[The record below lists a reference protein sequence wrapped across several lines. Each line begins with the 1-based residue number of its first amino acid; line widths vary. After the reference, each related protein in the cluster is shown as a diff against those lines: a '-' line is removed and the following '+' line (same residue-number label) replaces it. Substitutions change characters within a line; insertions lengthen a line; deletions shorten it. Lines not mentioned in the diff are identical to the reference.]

1 MNNSLAPIKSLAA
14 SLESLL
20 RREALPPDWKADASA
35 GLNSIASRGDSLD
48 RPLQAYRSLTKLSPP
63 QTQGVDL
70 RKLVRQVVDLEP
82 KLRVKVTSSPK
93 TVIRA
98 DAAQVEQA
106 LINLVHHAVD
116 ASLENNWQSCDG
128 LARERNVLEI
138 FVQDE
143 RPGIMNAANPF
154 VPFFTTKPDGSG
166 IGLPLSRQITEANG
180 GSLVLMKRRETTRG
194 AEALLCLPLQAA
206 VRSIPKLGRR
216 RPTTGQLRKR
226 YNLRS
231 KPNSLFH
238 YQF

>member
-116 ASLENNWQSCDG
+116 ASLE
-128 LARERNVLEI
+128 
-138 FVQDE
+138 
-143 RPGIMNAANPF
+143 
-154 VPFFTTKPDGSG
+154 
-166 IGLPLSRQITEANG
+166 
-180 GSLVLMKRRETTRG
+180 
-194 AEALLCLPLQAA
+194 
-206 VRSIPKLGRR
+206 
-216 RPTTGQLRKR
+216 TTGKVAMGWREKEM
-226 YNLRS
+226 YS
-231 KPNSLFH
+231 KSLFKTNGPGL
-238 YQF
+238 